1 MKTRSDAPSDFDAD
15 TLRAARHMIEN
26 HGSRAAAAAEE
37 RARHLAQDGANE
49 AAALWQ
55 NIRRAIRELVDSG
68 RG

>member
-1 MKTRSDAPSDFDAD
+1 MKRRSVPSPEFDAD

-37 RARHLAQDGANE
+37 RALHLTQDGANE
-49 AAALWQ
+49 AAAVWI
-55 NIRRAIRELVDSG
+55 NIRRAICELVETG